1 MFLGVSGVALAGEDK
16 APRFPNVTVISIPG
30 ECPADDNPPLTAMK
44 AFIDPQTGELRPG
57 TPEEEEALARAMA
70 GERTLRT
77 ASTREVLIKSDGSM
91 LLELGE
97 DGMVDLIARTTPAG
111 KPVFVCVPHSE
122 AVKALAG
129 PVSSPKATA
138 EEK

>member
-1 MFLGVSGVALAGEDK
+1 MSGD
-16 APRFPNVTVISIPG
+16 R
-30 ECPADDNPPLTAMK
+30 TA
-44 AFIDPQTGELRPG
+44 
-57 TPEEEEALARAMA
+57 
-70 GERTLRT
+70 RT
-77 ASTREVLIKSDGSM
+77 ASTREALINSDGSII
-91 LLELGE
+91 LELGE